1 MYTQVWFKSAFAAF
15 ALFATPPCI
24 LRFMMITSRLPLC
37 LSLVPLYSC
46 PPVALPLQP
55 VSSSLPQSRVT
66 ASVPE
71 NLSLFL
77 DPAPKAEDGTVKK
90 LSKDSILSL
99 YASTPS
105 VHASSMATHGE
116 IWRTLTLM

>member
-1 MYTQVWFKSAFAAF
+1 MLPSHTQYIPSVSLSCFS
-15 ALFATPPCI
+15 LSMPPCQ
-24 LRFMMITSRLPLC
+24 P
-37 LSLVPLYSC
+37 
-46 PPVALPLQP
+46 ALQSA
-55 VSSSLPQSRVT
+55 SSSLPQSRAT

-77 DPAPKAEDGTVKK
+77 DPAPKAEEGTVKK

-105 VHASSMATHGE
+105 VHASSMASQGE
-116 IWRTLTLM
+116 IRRTPSQMLFLSINSVDLR

>member
-1 MYTQVWFKSAFAAF
+1 MLPTEPPDFCKCTPIPVLSFASFVTF
-15 ALFATPPCI
+15 ACI
-24 LRFMMITSRLPLC
+24 LTTLSLC
-37 LSLVPLYSC
+37 LCHVYFC
-46 PPVALPLQP
+46 PQP
-55 VSSSLPQSRVT
+55 VSSSMPQSRVT

-77 DPAPKAEDGTVKK
+77 DPAPKAEEGTVKK

-116 IWRTLTLM
+116 N

>member
-1 MYTQVWFKSAFAAF
+1 MFLSPAYT
-15 ALFATPPCI
+15 
-24 LRFMMITSRLPLC
+24 LPLSISSVS
-37 LSLVPLYSC
+37 LSPC
-46 PPVALPLQP
+46 HPVNLPLQP
-55 VSSSLPQSRVT
+55 VSSSMPQSRVT

-77 DPAPKAEDGTVKK
+77 DPAPKAEEGTVKK

-99 YASTPS
+99 YASAPS

-116 IWRTLTLM
+116 NWKTFSQMLFPPCVFKS

>member
-1 MYTQVWFKSAFAAF
+1 MYP
-15 ALFATPPCI
+15 LFQNDNLT
-24 LRFMMITSRLPLC
+24 TSSPS
-37 LSLVPLYSC
+37 LSLALLHPC
-46 PPVALPLQP
+46 QPPTTFPLQP
-55 VSSSLPQSRVT
+55 VSSSMPQSRVT

-77 DPAPKAEDGTVKK
+77 DPAPKAEEGTVKK

-116 IWRTLTLM
+116 LCMEGPLTDVVFKS